1 MFQVPVE
8 NLDHIRTM
16 RPWVQSLLL
25 KVGLDNC
32 RELARELEGFGPG
45 DRYFYNTSWPDVAPR
60 GHLTKKM
67 RYRLKP
73 YCCSLCTYSAD
84 VLASLKNHLH
94 RCHEDEADQELLIQ
108 CPDCSFASRPNVVS
122 THFWLFHEPAGK
134 VHSPKEKGPGNG
146 KSLKGYI
153 KHFTCLKCNFSNMS
167 FCSMKKHVLITHF
180 HSLLNAY
187 IGFQPK
193 EEQQQPKASAT
204 LSVTNTLPP
213 ERYYC
218 KKCSASMCS
227 QDDLMSHILT
237 SDVHKDLENKLR
249 SVISEHNKRTG
260 LLKQMPIAPKP
271 QAGLSRPPNS
281 SVPHTAAPVKP
292 PWSHLA
298 LSQNTPSSA
307 MVQPVT
313 LAQPVTSAH
322 VQPPVGVPGPSW
334 SHTHSPS
341 AAVQSDMA
349 FVSSPLPVGQIS
361 LTQKPSAHSTV
372 FFSGRVSS
380 NKPVDTPALPM
391 SQPLGPV
398 NKSVGMSN
406 VPVSQAIQ
414 LEILPLTRSIG
425 SASQLAGP
433 PVRSAGSTSRPVEPT
448 SRLIRPGTLSSGLS
462 VSPGVLQTTSPGT
475 ISVGQVVSLAVLPEG
490 QITPASVIPAQTA
503 ASGALPTGQAVQSRV
518 LHVGQTVSSQV
529 LPSCQT
535 VSFRVLPA
543 DQVVSGLLSPKQLV
557 ISDVPVNQGMSSV
570 IPLLGQPV
578 TSGVL
583 PAGPPVRPSVLQL
596 NQSVGTGI
604 LQVNQS
610 VRAETSQ
617 NNMFLKSGSAFRRLL
632 PTGTQVN
639 GRPLYMLDPM
649 SVTLPI
655 SQSAGPVTVTPS
667 QVPNQFPSPSV
678 DPQLDNALP
687 SLSSSQGLVD
697 TADQGIFVQ
706 ISSSEVDMNVVVRQG
721 KQWKTCPVCHVFFPL
736 NVYQAHM
743 EVAHKQNESNSSEKL
758 EPVKLAVCA
767 PFLKWTR
774 EKAMR
779 CLSCKCLVS
788 EEELMYHLF
797 THGLGCLYCS
807 CTFHNMQGLLEHSRI
822 KHLRKKKL
830 SLDYSNRGSQ
840 LSLDANGDP
849 LFPYLD
855 FIITLPREK
864 IGEQEVFLAILS
876 GIYSTSLVPLYVKVR
891 PQIKVVP
898 KCLSEQELTC
908 PLCLST
914 FMIADAYMLHLKDRH
929 HIMPMAYTVLSS
941 PAFKCVHCCG
951 IYPGSLSMAAI
962 TRHLLYCEHAS
973 KNNSSDVQVG
983 SSFVESS
990 QLQFIN
996 GERIPDSTCPLKRK
1010 WQDGPLGAED
1020 QKRDEKV
1027 PLLILKGDAA
1037 SGPEE
1042 GTSAMPLK
1050 RQRNESTTNGLVAN
1064 DDLLQILALDPKKY
1078 KDYSYEKKKQF
1089 LREYFHK
1096 KPYPSRK
1103 EVELLSLFL
1112 KMERINVAL
1121 FFGTRRY
1128 TCLKA
1133 IEVHRPSVLLGFDM
1147 SELKNVKHRLNFE
1160 CEPKSSA

>member
-8 NLDHIRTM
+8 NLDYVRTM
-16 RPWVQSLLL
+16 RPWVKSILL

-32 RELARELEGFGPG
+32 KDLSRDLEGFGPG

-67 RYRLKP
+67 RYRPKP

-94 RCHEDEADQELLIQ
+94 RCHEDEADQELQIQ
-108 CPDCSFASRPNVVS
+108 CPDCSFASQPNVVS

-134 VHSPKEKGPGNG
+134 VHSPKEKVPGNG

-153 KHFTCLKCNFSNMS
+153 KHFTCLKCNFSNTS

-193 EEQQQPKASAT
+193 EEQQHPKASDT

-260 LLKQMPIAPKP
+260 FLKQMPIAPKS

-281 SVPHTAAPVKP
+281 SAPHTAAPAKP
-292 PWSHLA
+292 PWTHLA
-298 LSQNTPSSA
+298 LSQNTPSPA

-313 LAQPVTSAH
+313 LAQPV
-322 VQPPVGVPGPSW
+322 PGPSW
-334 SHTHSPS
+334 SRTHSPS
-341 AAVQSDMA
+341 AAFQSDMA

-361 LTQKPSAHSTV
+361 LTRKPSAPSTV
-372 FFSGRVSS
+372 FLSGRASS

-398 NKSVGMSN
+398 NKSVGISN
-406 VPVSQAIQ
+406 VPMSQAIQ
-414 LEILPLTRSIG
+414 LEILPLT
-425 SASQLAGP
+425 Q
-433 PVRSAGSTSRPVEPT
+433 PVEPT

-462 VSPGVLQTTSPGT
+462 LSPGVLQTTSPGT

-490 QITPASVIPAQTA
+490 QKTPASVSPARTA

-518 LHVGQTVSSQV
+518 LHVGQTVTSQA

-543 DQVVSGLLSPKQLV
+543 DQVVSGLPSPKQLV
-557 ISDVPVNQGMSSV
+557 ISDVPVNEGVSSG
-570 IPLLGQPV
+570 IPLLSQPV

-617 NNMFLKSGSAFRRLL
+617 NNMFFKSGSVFRKLL

-639 GRPLYMLDPM
+639 GRTLYMLDPVP
-649 SVTLPI
+649 VTLPI
-655 SQSAGPVTVTPS
+655 SQSAGLVTVTPS
-667 QVPNQFPSPSV
+667 QVPNQFLSPSV
-678 DPQLDNALP
+678 GPQMSNALP
-687 SLSSSQGLVD
+687 SLSSSRGLVD

-706 ISSSEVDMNVVVRQG
+706 ISSPEVDMNVVVRQG
-721 KQWKTCPVCHVFFPL
+721 KQWKICPICNVFFPS

-743 EVAHKQNESNSSEKL
+743 EVAHKQSESNSSEKL

-830 SLDYSNRGSQ
+830 SLGYSNRGSQ
-840 LSLDANGDP
+840 LILDANGDL

-855 FIITLPREK
+855 FIITLPREM

-914 FMIADAYMLHLKDRH
+914 FMIADTYMLHLKDRH
-929 HIMPMAYTVLSS
+929 HIMPMPHTVLSS
-941 PAFKCVHCCG
+941 PAFKCAHCCG
-951 IYPGSLSMAAI
+951 VYPGSLTMAAI
-962 TRHLLYCEHAS
+962 TRHLLHCEHAPQ
-973 KNNSSDVQVG
+973 NNSSDLQVG
-983 SSFVESS
+983 LSFVETS

-1010 WQDGPLGAED
+1010 QQDGTLGAED
-1020 QKRDEKV
+1020 QKKDEKV
-1027 PLLILKGDAA
+1027 PLLVLKGDSA

-1050 RQRNESTTNGLVAN
+1050 RQRDESTTNGLVAN